1 MQKGLIGFMDI
12 KIRQV
17 GTYSIIDLPNDIFS
31 SSLGTSVKELI
42 NLLIEKNVDKILI
55 NCEKVTKIDSMG
67 LGALLS
73 IQKICLFNGS
83 TVKVFNLQPQV
94 AELLYQTRLNRLIEI
109 CMDEQEAMKEP
120 EHDIRKKFIAVNN

>member
-1 MQKGLIGFMDI
+1 MDI

-17 GTYSIIDLPNDIFS
+17 GAYSIIDLPNDIFS

-83 TVKVFNLQPQV
+83 TVKVYNLQPQV